1 MEVRTRFAPSPT
13 GYMHIGNLRTAL
25 YEYLIAKSQGGKF
38 ILRIEDTDQGRLVEG
53 SLDVIYKTMKMTG
66 LQHDEGPD
74 IGGEYGPYVQSER
87 MGLYMDYAKEL
98 VEKGEA
104 YYCFCTKERLESL
117 KEANAE
123 GVSFAKYDRHCLHLS
138 PEEVQ
143 AKLAAGEPFVIRQ
156 KMPESGTTSFHD
168 MVYGDIT
175 VDNAELDDQIL
186 MKADGFPTYNFAN
199 VVDDHLM
206 HITHVV
212 RGSEYLSSTPKYNLL
227 YQAFG
232 WEPPIYVHLPAVMRD
247 AHHKLS
253 KRHGDKSFEDLV
265 NEGYVVEAIVNYIA
279 LLGWSPSDNVEI
291 FTLKE
296 LEQKFDMA
304 GLSKS
309 PSIFDIKKLTWMNS
323 EYLKAM
329 DFDKYFE
336 LARPKLEEA
345 LAGTDLDLKKIAALL
360 QKRLETLNDIPR
372 LVEELEVPCAVKIV
386 NGGSSIGVE
395 LPDTKEQLR
404 EALAKLLAYG
414 DHVVVEK
421 KIKGREIQIAVLGD
435 TYLPAVEII
444 PRGEYFD
451 YVSKYQKGGAQEICP
466 APITEEEWHQIGEM
480 ALKLHRGLGL
490 SVYSRSDF
498 LLDEEGKAWCLE
510 INTLPGMTPTSL
522 VPQEA
527 AQVGLSYAD
536 LCERIVEESLKAR
549 GVQRT

>member
-74 IGGEYGPYVQSER
+74 VGGEYGPYVQSER

-227 YQAFG
+227 YKAFG

-296 LEQKFDMA
+296 LEQK
-304 GLSKS
+304 
-309 PSIFDIKKLTWMNS
+309 KLEAENS
-323 EYLKAM
+323 EIVEIVRGMSVSL
-329 DFDKYFE
+329 
-336 LARPKLEEA
+336 
-345 LAGTDLDLKKIAALL
+345 TDLPALL
-360 QKRLETLNDIPR
+360 QT
-372 LVEELEVPCAVKIV
+372 
-386 NGGSSIGVE
+386 
-395 LPDTKEQLR
+395 
-404 EALAKLLAYG
+404 
-414 DHVVVEK
+414 
-421 KIKGREIQIAVLGD
+421 IK
-435 TYLPAVEII
+435 
-444 PRGEYFD
+444 
-451 YVSKYQKGGAQEICP
+451 SGGA
-466 APITEEEWHQIGEM
+466 
-480 ALKLHRGLGL
+480 LGQ
-490 SVYSRSDF
+490 
-498 LLDEEGKAWCLE
+498 
-510 INTLPGMTPTSL
+510 N
-522 VPQEA
+522 VPK
-527 AQVGLSYAD
+527 SAD
-536 LCERIVEESLKAR
+536 KEDSE
-549 GVQRT
+549 